1 MKRNIVIMDF
11 SGIYQEEQ
19 FYEGEQISWIDLSD
33 ISGTNCYCDGDAQA
47 QILERMEKYPVSGI
61 YFMDSGNYHYM
72 SRIGIG
78 RVKEPF
84 NLLVF
89 DNHTDMQLPAFGG
102 LLSCGGWIASA
113 LEEVEK
119 LQEVWLIGPDE
130 EAYGQVEE
138 PFKDRVHFL
147 SRERLAEARPYM
159 AEKKG
164 SEEELIRSLE
174 IPANIPLYISIDKDV
189 LCPEDADT
197 NWSQGDMRL
206 ETMVRCLECA
216 VSRCKAG
223 DILST
228 GSENADIE
236 QLDAVREDTQKDGAA
251 CSDLTVTDLCLFPG
265 ILGVDI
271 CGECDASGTGNSALN
286 DYANAR
292 LWGFFRHA
300 AENETSGGDR

>member
-1 MKRNIVIMDF
+1 MSEIVIMDF
-11 SGIYQEEQ
+11 SEIYKEEQ
-19 FYEGEQISWIDLSD
+19 FFEGEKVSWLDVREIP
-33 ISGTNCYCDGDAQA
+33 GTNCYCDDEAKT
-47 QILERMEKYPVSGI
+47 QILEKLEEFSAGGI
-61 YFMDSGNYHYM
+61 YFIDSGNYHYM
-72 SRIGIG
+72 TRIWLEKIS
-78 RVKEPF
+78 EPF
-84 NLLVF
+84 DLLVF
-89 DNHTDMQLPAFGG
+89 DNHTDMQPPAFGG
-102 LLSCGGWIASA
+102 LLSCGGWIYDSVME
-113 LEEVEK
+113 LPL
-119 LQEVWLIGPDE
+119 LQKVILIGPDE
-130 EAYGQVEE
+130 EAFSRVEPE
-138 PFKDRVHFL
+138 IQKKVEFL
-147 SRERLAEARPYM
+147 SREKLRGMELMEILDFVK
-159 AEKKG
+159 EQTGKK
-164 SEEELIRSLE
+164 
-174 IPANIPLYISIDKDV
+174 PLYISIDKDV

-271 CGECDASGTGNSALN
+271 CGECDAAGTGNSALN

-292 LWGFFRHA
+292 LWEFFRHA

>member
-1 MKRNIVIMDF
+1 MAEIVIMDF
-11 SGIYQEEQ
+11 SGIYKEEQ
-19 FYEGEQISWIDLSD
+19 FFEGEKVSWLDVREIP
-33 ISGTNCYCDGDAQA
+33 GTNCYCDDEAKT
-47 QILERMEKYPVSGI
+47 QILEKLEEFSAGGI
-61 YFMDSGNYHYM
+61 YFIDSGNYHYM
-72 SRIGIG
+72 TRIWLEKIS
-78 RVKEPF
+78 EPF
-84 NLLVF
+84 DLLVF
-89 DNHTDMQLPAFGG
+89 DNHTDMQPPAFGG
-102 LLSCGGWIASA
+102 LLSCGGWIYDSVME
-113 LEEVEK
+113 LPL
-119 LQEVWLIGPDE
+119 LQKVILIGPDE
-130 EAYGQVEE
+130 EAFSRVEPE
-138 PFKDRVHFL
+138 IQKKVEFL
-147 SRERLAEARPYM
+147 SREKLRGM
-159 AEKKG
+159 
-164 SEEELIRSLE
+164 ELME
-174 IPANIPLYISIDKDV
+174 ILDFVKEQTGKNPLYISIDKDV